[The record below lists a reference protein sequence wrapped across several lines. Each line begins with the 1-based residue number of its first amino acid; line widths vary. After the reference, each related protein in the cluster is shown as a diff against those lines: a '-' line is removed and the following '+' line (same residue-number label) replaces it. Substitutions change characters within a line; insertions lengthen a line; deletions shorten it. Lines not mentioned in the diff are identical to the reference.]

1 MPSLIRVGV
10 LDEQEVV
17 HYGVRACFS
26 GLSDISVAG
35 AYFHSGA
42 ALQAIAQGSIDLLLM
57 GAVLNCRSSLEFINN
72 LQINYS
78 RLKVLVFLA
87 EPCTTTITQL
97 VEAGAHGVVCKRQ
110 PLDECV
116 QAVRLLAQGQR
127 YCCPALASIRP
138 GVALRVPDGNGH
150 GEAALLSVP
159 SLSLR
164 EREVL
169 RLCISGLTVTCI
181 AELFGRSLKTV
192 STQKQAAYRKL
203 GLKNDMDLF
212 RRLAQREL

>member
-1 MPSLIRVGV
+1 MLSLTRVGV

-17 HYGVRACFS
+17 HYGVRACLS

-35 AYFHSGA
+35 AYFCPGSA
-42 ALQAIAQGSIDLLLM
+42 VQAIGRGGIDLLLM
-57 GAVLNCRSSLEFINN
+57 GAVRNCKSNLDFVRNLHTNYSSL
-72 LQINYS
+72 
-78 RLKVLVFLA
+78 RVLVFLA
-87 EPCTTTITQL
+87 EPCTATITLL

-116 QAVRLLAQGQR
+116 QAIRLLAKGQR
-127 YCCPALASIRP
+127 YCCTVRASVES
-138 GVALRVPDGNGH
+138 GVASHAPTGVGG

-181 AELFGRSLKTV
+181 AERFGRSLKTV

-212 RRLAQREL
+212 RRLAQHGL